1 MTPITKCVLCGD
13 PDAKL
18 TKQHLLRR
26 SWLTKYPDLN
36 SLFSAYRIVT
46 PEGMKIDERR
56 GNFFDQQVRSVCR
69 QCNHGFLNEEVEL
82 KVDGVID
89 RLFTT
94 PTLSLTAAE
103 AQALRRWAYV
113 VALFRSLQDMDAGS
127 NAPLEW
133 FRDFRASNAS
143 VPPQVQVYFAR
154 VDSAANMTKSRL
166 TWHPVGGAYVR
177 VLEYF
182 LMVGATMIAV
192 VAHDP
197 SGTLHARLREAIET
211 QRERSAGA
219 FDFLAMSD
227 VNLTGPLSYLDA
239 ATIFSP
245 IDLMLSASSPLGPM
259 DSELG
264 TPPVARSWEIV
275 QLIEAQGRHEPRPH

>member
-1 MTPITKCVLCGD
+1 MTRISACVLCGD

-18 TKQHLLRR
+18 TKQHLLRKAWR
-26 SWLTKYPDLN
+26 KQYPELN
-36 SLFSAYRIVT
+36 SLTSTYRIAT
-46 PEGMKIDERR
+46 PQGARTDDHR
-56 GNFFDQQVRSVCR
+56 GDFFDLQVRSVCNP
-69 QCNHGFLNEEVEL
+69 CNSEFLNNIETP
-82 KVDGVID
+82 VDAVIH

-94 PTLSLTAAE
+94 QTLTLTAAE
-103 AQALRRWAYV
+103 AKALRRWAYV
-113 VALFRSLQDMDAGS
+113 IALFRSLQDIESGA

-133 FRDFRASNAS
+133 FREFHESDGS

-154 VDSAANMTKSRL
+154 VDSAAVVTKSRL

-197 SGTLHARLREAIET
+197 SATLHARLHEAIET
-211 QRERSAGA
+211 QRERSAGT
-219 FDFLAMSD
+219 FDFLAMRD

-245 IDLMLSASSPLGPM
+245 VDLMLSASSPLGPM